1 MKKDS
6 KTPIG
11 HGRGEATKE
20 GGGKMTIAE
29 ATELWNKKYPDTKVT
44 QQTIRNWAAKYAF
57 GSKSSW
63 FPRSK
68 WKISKEAFNEF
79 LENPKK
85 FIIHVKEIPEA
96 VRVSARKGGK
106 GK

>member
-6 KTPIG
+6 KTVIG
-11 HGRGEATKE
+11 HGRGEVTKE

-29 ATELWNKKYPDTKVT
+29 ATELWNKKFPETKVT
-44 QQTIRNWAAKYAF
+44 PQTIRNWAAKYGF

-68 WKISKEAFNEF
+68 WEINTKAFNEF

-85 FIIHVKEIPEA
+85 FIVHTKETPEA
-96 VRVSARKGGK
+96 VRVSARKVGK